1 MHPGNLISKENSSF
15 SEYYD
20 AAVRALELRDDGSS
34 SVGWSMAQ
42 KGNIFARVGNGEMAL
57 HHMNLL
63 LTRGLGNNL
72 LDIYVHPGWG
82 DIFQV
87 EANMGYT
94 AGVAEMLIQSHQGY
108 IQPLPALPE
117 EWADG
122 SYTGLV
128 ARGNFETDAVW
139 ADGSL
144 TDFTIRSG
152 SGGECVV
159 RYPNISKATLTGAD
173 FTVVDANTVKF
184 NTVKDGEY
192 TFINILAYKPVREI
206 TVASPSGV
214 TLLEQA
220 GQTIQLTAEV
230 APVDASDLGVTWKAT
245 KLNGTPTQSVVID
258 QNGLLTAMETLAR
271 ETVKVTAV
279 AKDGSATKGEIL
291 IMVVTD
297 RTAGES
303 KNVVLS
309 QPVTMTGAEI
319 YGRPDLK
326 LEHVNDGN
334 LSTRMAIAGDG
345 QTNADIVFEF
355 ELDGAKVI
363 DRVDL
368 YEYLDR
374 NWGTNGRIDKLTVE
388 IPEGDNWKLVAA
400 KETPDDWGGDGIS
413 RLPIPPP
420 KTGGAVAAAS
430 LQL

>member
-1 MHPGNLISKENSSF
+1 M
-15 SEYYD
+15 
-20 AAVRALELRDDGSS
+20 
-34 SVGWSMAQ
+34 
-42 KGNIFARVGNGEMAL
+42 
-57 HHMNLL
+57 
-63 LTRGLGNNL
+63 
-72 LDIYVHPGWG
+72 
-82 DIFQV
+82 
-87 EANMGYT
+87 
-94 AGVAEMLIQSHQGY
+94 
-108 IQPLPALPE
+108 
-117 EWADG
+117 
-122 SYTGLV
+122 
-128 ARGNFETDAVW
+128 
-139 ADGSL
+139 
-144 TDFTIRSG
+144 
-152 SGGECVV
+152 

-309 QPVTMTGAEI
+309 QPVKMCI
-319 YGRPDLK
+319 R
-326 LEHVNDGN
+326 
-334 LSTRMAIAGDG
+334 
-345 QTNADIVFEF
+345 
-355 ELDGAKVI
+355 
-363 DRVDL
+363 DRVL
-368 YEYLDR
+368 M
-374 NWGTNGRIDKLTVE
+374 GK
-388 IPEGDNWKLVAA
+388 
-400 KETPDDWGGDGIS
+400 
-413 RLPIPPP
+413 
-420 KTGGAVAAAS
+420 
-430 LQL
+430 